1 MDDQLKVSLPVF
13 EGPLDL
19 LLHLIRKNKVDIY
32 DIPILEITR
41 QYLAYLKSWDDMNM
55 DVASEFIVMA
65 ATLISIKAR
74 KLLPMAQQQDEE
86 EDDQEQELIR
96 RLLLYQRFK
105 EAAAR
110 LRQAEADP
118 QHGFV
123 LRQPETIRG
132 QKLLPSVRTL
142 LDKVDLESLRD
153 LYRGLLISR
162 QESIDYQRASFKGV
176 PKEPYRVADK
186 IRALEETLEKVEKIS
201 YYDLRRKSRSREE
214 EITYFMAMLELS
226 RMDQVA
232 LTQKELFGDI
242 IASSKSEGEH
252 TDGNDR

>member
-105 EAAAR
+105 EAAAH
-110 LRQAEADP
+110 LRQSEADP

-123 LRQPETIRG
+123 LRQPEKIQG

-176 PKEPYRVADK
+176 PKERYRVADK

>member
-19 LLHLIRKNKVDIY
+19 LLHLIQKNKVDIY

-65 ATLISIKAR
+65 ATLISIKSR
-74 KLLPMAQQQDEE
+74 KLLPMAQQQDQE

-105 EAAAR
+105 EASGR
-110 LRQAEADP
+110 LKQSEIDP
-118 QHGFV
+118 MHGYV
-123 LRQPETIRG
+123 LRQPEKIRG
-132 QKLLPSVRTL
+132 QRLLPSVRTL
-142 LDKVDLESLRD
+142 LDGVDLDSLEA
-153 LYRGLLISR
+153 LYRSLLISR
-162 QESIDYQRASFKGV
+162 RESIDEQRASFKGV
-176 PKEPYRVADK
+176 RKERYRVADK
-186 IRALEETLEKVEKIS
+186 IKALEEALDRVEEIS
-201 YYDLRRKSRSREE
+201 YYDLRKKSRSREE

-226 RMDQVA
+226 RLDQVA

-242 IASSKSEGEH
+242 IASKAEGEH